1 MADYFTLDDLKK
13 QNPDKGFYTLTDLK
27 AMQKPEPSMAENLLQ
42 HGKNA
47 LGGVLRGAGSIG
59 ATLAWPFESGAE
71 NDQRRARLDENAK
84 MLLGADP
91 ESWVYKGGKLGGEI
105 AGTAGMGGVIAK
117 GAQAV
122 PYLAQNAAPLISAI
136 NSSGMTTGAAMSLPK
151 ELALRAAG
159 GAVTGGAAAGLV
171 NPQDAAFGAG
181 IGAAL
186 PPALK
191 GAGFV
196 GGKMAD
202 GVADMFLSKEAAMG
216 RKVADIAGAK
226 TRDEI
231 KAMRDLLASPRP
243 SNIGVN
249 LTVPQIMQNPGISQ
263 LQRSVQNAG
272 NASVDDAVRAQNTA
286 MLAALDRVSPVRG
299 TVQDAAQDA
308 GNAISRFAKEG
319 ERAASTKA
327 SQLYQSVD
335 PFGDVRL
342 NLPIKEMQGQVD
354 KFLGPG
360 TYGMGDSARRAVSE
374 AQKIGTEVLDG
385 ITPVKPGREVTMLQA
400 IKQAGGIDPNAVSS
414 VQLRGELKDL
424 RGTGLGR
431 IMNKGGKSVEK
442 IAEDLYQRGFLPDED
457 PATMLN
463 MLRNGEG
470 GTVAVGDGM
479 KSMQSAF
486 EQAMG
491 DAPKAERIIKS
502 VPYEQ
507 VQNFRSSLVSDIQ
520 KLKGAPGNKSE
531 LAALTAMKKTL
542 DDAVD
547 NVANGGGAAGESF
560 PADIAA
566 TWREANA
573 AHAAKKARFNTGP
586 QASLFRMGADGQS
599 AVQGGEV
606 PRQFFN
612 SLRSQADD
620 MAAFQNLAQG
630 DKGITDA
637 LKNYAVTSASDTQGR
652 LGNLTNAKF
661 NNWLKGH
668 SGAISGLFEPQEQ
681 AVFSQIGKHLKTADI
696 ADSLNI
702 AKGSNTMQNINAAMS
717 NGLLENPITSFVGNR
732 IPYVK
737 SFAGPI
743 LDGMKASARKGK
755 AETLGG
761 LLADPQALNDA
772 LEKYLR
778 LQGAGGLLD
787 YTPNLGAGQMLYR
800 TAPLLSSGQ

>member
-1 MADYFTLDDLKK
+1 M
-13 QNPDKGFYTLTDLK
+13 
-27 AMQKPEPSMAENLLQ
+27 
-42 HGKNA
+42 
-47 LGGVLRGAGSIG
+47 
-59 ATLAWPFESGAE
+59 
-71 NDQRRARLDENAK
+71 
-84 MLLGADP
+84 
-91 ESWVYKGGKLGGEI
+91 
-105 AGTAGMGGVIAK
+105 
-117 GAQAV
+117 
-122 PYLAQNAAPLISAI
+122 
-136 NSSGMTTGAAMSLPK
+136 
-151 ELALRAAG
+151 
-159 GAVTGGAAAGLV
+159 
-171 NPQDAAFGAG
+171 
-181 IGAAL
+181 
-186 PPALK
+186 
-191 GAGFV
+191 
-196 GGKMAD
+196 
-202 GVADMFLSKEAAMG
+202 
-216 RKVADIAGAK
+216 
-226 TRDEI
+226 
-231 KAMRDLLASPRP
+231 
-243 SNIGVN
+243 
-249 LTVPQIMQNPGISQ
+249 
-263 LQRSVQNAG
+263 
-272 NASVDDAVRAQNTA
+272 
-286 MLAALDRVSPVRG
+286 
-299 TVQDAAQDA
+299 
-308 GNAISRFAKEG
+308 
-319 ERAASTKA
+319 
-327 SQLYQSVD
+327 
-335 PFGDVRL
+335 
-342 NLPIKEMQGQVD
+342 
-354 KFLGPG
+354 
-360 TYGMGDSARRAVSE
+360 
-374 AQKIGTEVLDG
+374 LDG

-586 QASLFRMGADGQS
+586 QGSLFRMGADGQS

-668 SGAISGLFEPQEQ
+668 SGAISGLFDPQEQ